1 MKKGFSL
8 MEMMIVLLIVAI
20 IAAASAPMVNKKMV
34 RDAAGSSSPWVWTS
48 LTNNSIAF
56 NLDGSDS
63 ATATIGATGT
73 PKGLNSRLY
82 IASSKSDIPQ
92 ISLFGHGKYTTHI
105 KGADNSIIITDRK
118 DASEQDAVVIGHG
131 TTPAGRSVILGIN
144 AGGGDGDS
152 VFVGAAA
159 RNKGNGTN
167 ILAVGFDCVAEGNYA
182 TVVGSKA
189 YAGANS
195 TAVGSYSQA
204 TGISSIAIGGLIS
217 SSNYIGAKSSGTYS
231 IAIGTSSN
239 AAESAST
246 AIGTGSNAAEAS
258 TAIGKSSD
266 ATGTHSTAMG
276 FYSNAAGGYSMAIGT
291 SSDATA
297 YGSIAMG
304 TASNAAG
311 SSSMALGYA
320 ARASH
325 PNSTAIGKNA
335 QTTASNQIVLGDENT
350 TVVVPG
356 TIQFNNLKVSGNLE
370 VVGTTRLGT
379 GGHDT
384 YVSLA
389 QFNESRR
396 QMLRLRH
403 SDGEGRQNVRV
414 SVSSD
419 RRLKNVGKAF
429 VGGLE
434 QVKKLEVFNY
444 TYKKDSTNTPHVGV
458 MAQDLQKIFPD
469 AVFKGDDGFLRIRME
484 DMFYA
489 MINAIKELD
498 TKVTYLMDRE
508 KRINDLQKQVNALDK
523 RLTALEKKRK

>member
-92 ISLFGHGKYTTHI
+92 ISMFGRGNYTTHI
-105 KGADNSIIITDRK
+105 KSADNSIIITDRK
-118 DASEQDAVVIGHG
+118 DDSELDAVVIGHG
-131 TTPAGRSVILGIN
+131 TTPARRSVILGID
-144 AGGGDGDS
+144 AGGGNGDS
-152 VFVGAAA
+152 VFVGAGAIHS
-159 RNKGNGTN
+159 GNGTN
-167 ILAVGFDCVAEGNYA
+167 ILAVGYDCVAQGNFA

-189 YAGANS
+189 NAAENS
-195 TAVGSYSQA
+195 IAVGSYSQA
-204 TGISSIAIGGLIS
+204 TGLRSIAIGGLTS
-217 SSNYIGAKSSGTYS
+217 SSSYIGTQASGSNS

-239 AAESAST
+239 ASLTNAIAVGYNAIAS
-246 AIGTGSNAAEAS
+246 GSNAV
-258 TAIGKSSD
+258 AIGYDSK
-266 ATGTHSTAMG
+266 A
-276 FYSNAAGGYSMAIGT
+276 
-291 SSDATA
+291 
-297 YGSIAMG
+297 
-304 TASNAAG
+304 TASNTT
-311 SSSMALGYA
+311 ALGYSANA
-320 ARASH
+320 AHS
-325 PNSTAIGKNA
+325 NSAAIGRNSA
-335 QTTASNQIVLGDENT
+335 TSASNQIVLGDEYT

-389 QFNESRR
+389 QHNRTNR
-396 QMLRLRH
+396 YLLPLWH
-403 SDGEGRQNVRV
+403 SDGNERQDVRV
-414 SVSSD
+414 FVPKHSD

-444 TYKKDSTNTPHVGV
+444 TYKNDSTNTPHVGV

-469 AVFKGDDGFLRIRME
+469 AVFKGDDGFLSIRME

-523 RLTALEKKRK
+523 RLTALEKKGK

>member
-82 IASSKSDIPQ
+82 IASSKPDIPQ
-92 ISLFGHGKYTTHI
+92 ISLFGHGNYTTHI
-105 KGADNSIIITDRK
+105 KSADNSIIITDRK

-131 TTPAGRSVILGIN
+131 TTPAVHSVILGIN

-159 RNKGNGTN
+159 RHNGNGTN
-167 ILAVGFDCVAEGNYA
+167 ILAVGFDCVAQGNFA

-189 YAGANS
+189 NAAENS
-195 TAVGSYSQA
+195 IAVGSYSQA
-204 TGISSIAIGGLIS
+204 TGPRSIAIGGLTS
-217 SSNYIGAKSSGTYS
+217 SSSYIGAKASGSNS

-239 AAESAST
+239 ASLTNAIAVGYNAIASASNAV
-246 AIGTGSNAAEAS
+246 AIGYDSKA
-258 TAIGKSSD
+258 
-266 ATGTHSTAMG
+266 
-276 FYSNAAGGYSMAIGT
+276 
-291 SSDATA
+291 
-297 YGSIAMG
+297 
-304 TASNAAG
+304 TASNTT
-311 SSSMALGYA
+311 ALGYSA
-320 ARASH
+320 NASYS
-325 PNSTAIGKNA
+325 NSTAIGRNSA
-335 QTTASNQIVLGDENT
+335 TSASNQIVLGDANT
-350 TVVVPG
+350 TVVIPG
-356 TIQFNNLKVSGNLE
+356 TIQFSRDVKIMGDLMVKNSIAAHDIALKGRIIANKGFEYQRDGWGREWKIVA
-370 VVGTTRLGT
+370 T
-379 GGHDT
+379 GHKDNYEDHDAWKK
-384 YVSLA
+384 YSS
-389 QFNESRR
+389 EI
-396 QMLRLRH
+396 
-403 SDGEGRQNVRV
+403 
-414 SVSSD
+414 SSD

-523 RLTALEKKRK
+523 RLTALEKKGK

>member
-1 MKKGFSL
+1 

-82 IASSKSDIPQ
+82 IASSKSGIPQ
-92 ISLFGHGKYTTHI
+92 ISLFGNGDYTTHI
-105 KGADNSIIITDRK
+105 KSADNSIIITDRK
-118 DASEQDAVVIGHG
+118 DDSEQDAVVIGHG
-131 TTPAGRSVILGIN
+131 TTPAGRSVILGID
-144 AGGGDGDS
+144 AGGGGGES

-159 RNKGNGTN
+159 RHSGNGTN
-167 ILAVGFDCVAEGNYA
+167 ILAVGYDCVAQGNFA

-217 SSNYIGAKSSGTYS
+217 SSNYIGAKASGTHS

-258 TAIGKSSD
+258 TAIGIGSN

-276 FYSNAAGGYSMAIGT
+276 FYPNATGAYSMAIGGL
-291 SSDATA
+291 SNAAA

-335 QTTASNQIVLGDENT
+335 QTTAPNQIKLG
-350 TVVVPG
+350 TVYDTVYIPG
-356 TIQFNNLKVSGNLE
+356 HL
-370 VVGTTRLGT
+370 VVGRTAYIGDSLRDDQSLFLG
-379 GGHDT
+379 
-384 YVSLA
+384 
-389 QFNESRR
+389 
-396 QMLRLRH
+396 MRH
-403 SDGEGRQNVRV
+403 NDDSIKRMRKIYMRGTLKNQKNNNYNLYSDQTVNPIY
-414 SVSSD
+414 SD

-458 MAQDLQKIFPD
+458 MAQDLQKIFPN
-469 AVFKGDDGFLRIRME
+469 AVFKGDDGFLRIRMD

-523 RLTALEKKRK
+523 RLTALEKKGK

>member
-34 RDAAGSSSPWVWTS
+34 RDAAGSSNPWVWTS

-56 NLDGSDS
+56 NLDGSDN
-63 ATATIGATGT
+63 ATATIGSTGT
-73 PKGLNSRLY
+73 PSKLNSRLY
-82 IASSKSDIPQ
+82 IASSKSDVPQ
-92 ISLFGHGKYTTHI
+92 ISLFGHGNYTTHI

-118 DASEQDAVVIGHG
+118 DDSEQDAVVIGHG
-131 TTPAGRSVILGIN
+131 TTPAGRSVILGIR
-144 AGGGDGDS
+144 AGGGGGDS

-159 RNKGNGTN
+159 RHSGNGTN
-167 ILAVGFDCVAEGNYA
+167 ILAVGYDCVAQGNFA

-189 YAGANS
+189 NATENS

-204 TGISSIAIGGLIS
+204 TGSRSIAIGGLTS
-217 SSNYIGAKSSGTYS
+217 SSGYIGAKASGNNS

-239 AAESAST
+239 ASVANAIAIGYNSNAIDTAITNESGAIAIGDSTRAVGSSVVAIGRNASADSMCTAIGAGAKADSFMST
-246 AIGTGSNAAEAS
+246 AIGAGANAKHEDS
-258 TAIGKSSD
+258 TAIGRG
-266 ATGTHSTAMG
+266 AT
-276 FYSNAAGGYSMAIGT
+276 
-291 SSDATA
+291 
-297 YGSIAMG
+297 
-304 TASNAAG
+304 
-311 SSSMALGYA
+311 
-320 ARASH
+320 
-325 PNSTAIGKNA
+325 
-335 QTTASNQIVLGDENT
+335 TTDENQIVLGTKDDI
-350 TVVVPG
+350 VYIPG
-356 TIQFNNLKVSGNLE
+356 KL
-370 VVGTTRLGT
+370 VVGQHSYLGMDVKDGTSSVWLRAHDGGGSYKHAWVYDREKT
-379 GGHDT
+379 GMYLGGT
-384 YVSLA
+384 EEKPNPSGPGSYSLYT
-389 QFNESRR
+389 Q
-396 QMLRLRH
+396 QC
-403 SDGEGRQNVRV
+403 
-414 SVSSD
+414 D
-419 RRLKNVGKAF
+419 RRLKNVGKVF

-523 RLTALEKKRK
+523 RLTALEKKGK